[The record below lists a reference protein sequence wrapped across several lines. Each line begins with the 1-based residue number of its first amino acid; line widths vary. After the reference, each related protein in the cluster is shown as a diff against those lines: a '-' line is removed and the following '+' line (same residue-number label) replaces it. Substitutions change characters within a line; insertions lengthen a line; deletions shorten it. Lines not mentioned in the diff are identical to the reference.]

1 MAEGFVIGAGVII
14 AGLLLELTTGGVKW
28 DMFAAPVNYIT
39 LAVLIAVIAAIYL
52 LGRKVYFF
60 SFLRTYQ
67 AAVPTLVYA
76 VVLTMI
82 MGLTRQQKD
91 GQWLNDMLTFWPF
104 VLIYLLM
111 VVILGLVTIN
121 HCQKIVAVLR
131 NRKQLSTSKLL
142 STINFQLS
150 TVLCHLG
157 LFIVITTGT
166 LGRR

>member
-91 GQWLNDMLTFWPF
+91 GQWLNDMLTFCP
-104 VLIYLLM
+104 M
-111 VVILGLVTIN
+111 
-121 HCQKIVAVLR
+121 C
-131 NRKQLSTSKLL
+131 LS
-142 STINFQLS
+142 
-150 TVLCHLG
+150 
-157 LFIVITTGT
+157 
-166 LGRR
+166 